1 MAGRVEAVAGFCWSA
16 HEREFVQVELDS
28 ARWRWHERLSFAAG
42 RLWERSGIGALLGKS
57 F

>member
-1 MAGRVEAVAGFCWSA
+1 LEAVAGFCWSA